1 MFYRPIMMKTAKGD
15 ERIRLVGNAVLKQI
29 MPRYYNELPLRPI
42 PGTRSETFADH
53 VRLTRKNHSVV
64 IPAIDSNGRVKA
76 FNLTL
81 AIQHADGPDCPAEP
95 LLTNDVKHVSG
106 PDEIN
111 LAELAVPSS
120 GDRLIVVSDNGRLL
134 GWTTANECL
143 LHLSPGPTRIEECL
157 LRDQHI
163 ILPGT
168 DTIYNAHRQLFD
180 NQRQAVLVTG
190 PDDEFTGV
198 VTDTEISRCIEE
210 GCDIW
215 SMRLKE
221 IQAPINPVVGDS
233 LSGRDLPSVCY
244 PRDTTVVVTNGRGEP
259 LGLIL
264 PGQPESGETA
274 VTNGTDR
281 PHPSE
286 PLILDTVLNNSLRT
300 GIVGTD
306 EYLNI
311 IYFNES
317 LIDFVNHPDKLRLGG
332 EIWEV
337 TESCGIS
344 RQSFSSYLE
353 GARNNREQVIVN
365 WVKINNTKR
374 YIQCRLT
381 KIDSQEHIAGFVL
394 SVQDITAQRNA
405 EDAIRK
411 LAYQDRLTQL
421 PNRLLFD
428 ERLDNEV
435 KRARRNDTKF
445 AIMMLDLDGFKQVND
460 EYGHTAGDELLC
472 TVGKRLQASIR
483 ETDTVAR
490 FGGDEFIFI
499 LPDIT
504 HEQDVTK
511 LADKMRNVIRKQ
523 CDVGD
528 KEVEIDASMGFSIY
542 PDDSSDPQEL
552 LDLADTRMYKDKRK
566 E

>member
-1 MFYRPIMMKTAKGD
+1 
-15 ERIRLVGNAVLKQI
+15 
-29 MPRYYNELPLRPI
+29 MPRYYNELPLRTLPD
-42 PGTRSETFADH
+42 TRSESFGEL
-53 VRLTRKNHSVV
+53 VRISRKQHSVV
-64 IPAIDSNGRVKA
+64 VPALDARGRIKA
-76 FNLTL
+76 FNLAL
-81 AIQHADGPDCPAEP
+81 VMQDAIPATHPVDE
-95 LLTNDVKHVSG
+95 LLTNDVVHVSG
-106 PDEIN
+106 ADEIN
-111 LAELAVPSS
+111 PAILVPPSQ
-120 GDRLIVVSDNGRLL
+120 GDRLIIVSDNGRLL
-134 GWTTANECL
+134 GWTTANDCL
-143 LHLSPGPTRIEECL
+143 INMAPSPTRIEECL
-157 LRDQHI
+157 LRNQHI
-163 ILPGT
+163 ILPAT

-180 NQRQAVLVTG
+180 NRRQAVLVTG
-190 PDDEFTGV
+190 TNGEFTGV

-215 SMRLKE
+215 TLQLRE
-221 IQAPINPVVGDS
+221 IAAPINPVVKQG
-233 LSGRDLPSVCY
+233 LNNRDIPAVCY
-244 PRDTTVVVTNGRGEP
+244 PRDTTVVVTDDQGEP

-264 PGQPESGETA
+264 PSQPDSRQATGRNA
-274 VTNGTDR
+274 ADR
-281 PHPSE
+281 AHPSE

-317 LIDFVNHPDKLRLGG
+317 LIDFVNNPAKLRLGG

-353 GARNNREQVIVN
+353 SARNNREQVIVN
-365 WVKINNTKR
+365 WVKINNAKR

-381 KIDSQEHIAGFVL
+381 KIDSQEHIAGFVM

-435 KRARRNDTKF
+435 KRARRNNTKF

-472 TVGKRLQASIR
+472 TVGKRLQTSIR

-499 LPDIT
+499 LPDIA
-504 HEQDVTK
+504 HEEDVTM
-511 LADKMRNVIRKQ
+511 LADKMRNVIRQQ
-523 CDVGD
+523 CSIGER
-528 KEVEIDASMGFSIY
+528 EVEIDASMGFSIY